1 MWRLVLAAIV
11 AGGLAFA
18 WSTPAAA
25 LDRDEVVVP
34 SEFRMAAPAAPSL
47 IPAEDTTVRFR
58 LALEDVAPV
67 ASSVEAASV
76 SRLYT
81 GMPGLLRVI
90 PGDQW
95 R

>member
-1 MWRLVLAAIV
+1 
-11 AGGLAFA
+11 
-18 WSTPAAA
+18 
-25 LDRDEVVVP
+25 
-34 SEFRMAAPAAPSL
+34 
-47 IPAEDTTVRFR
+47 